1 VAVSKSAIVLILVAI
16 GCASAHRAAPL
27 SPFADYRRF
36 FLTMPSHSAGFGMTA
51 WVAPDGR
58 TGHGAGPAGS
68 TRPASSTPPAGTSPA
83 GAPPAGTSPAGST
96 SNVVDRALVAL
107 QGELTEAGFDV
118 VGCDQ
123 DADAVLEITMGGVR
137 PGGEADRAF
146 IAFRDA
152 ESGRLLAAFS
162 AEARAAPATVET
174 LMARIAALI
183 EETVE
188 EPPPGNTFR

>member
-27 SPFADYRRF
+27 SPFADYRRV
-36 FLTMPSHSAGFGMTA
+36 FLTMPSHSAGFGMTT
-51 WVAPDGR
+51 WVAPDF
-58 TGHGAGPAGS
+58 
-68 TRPASSTPPAGTSPA
+68 
-83 GAPPAGTSPAGST
+83 
-96 SNVVDRALVAL
+96 DRALVVL

-118 VGCDQ
+118 VGRDQ

-137 PGGEADRAF
+137 PDGEADRAF

>member
-1 VAVSKSAIVLILVAI
+1 
-16 GCASAHRAAPL
+16 
-27 SPFADYRRF
+27 
-36 FLTMPSHSAGFGMTA
+36 MTT
-51 WVAPDGR
+51 WVAPDF
-58 TGHGAGPAGS
+58 
-68 TRPASSTPPAGTSPA
+68 
-83 GAPPAGTSPAGST
+83 
-96 SNVVDRALVAL
+96 DRALVVL

-118 VGCDQ
+118 VGRDQ

-137 PGGEADRAF
+137 PDGEADRAF